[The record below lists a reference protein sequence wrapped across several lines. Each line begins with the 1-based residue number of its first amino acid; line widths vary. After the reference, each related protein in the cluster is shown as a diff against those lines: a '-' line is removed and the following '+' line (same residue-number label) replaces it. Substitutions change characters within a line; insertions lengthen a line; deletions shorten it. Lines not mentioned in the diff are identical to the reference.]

1 MKEWFRKQGYKFQQF
16 MVGRYGIDQLMNALI
31 IFYFIIILIA
41 NILYRFSKISYY
53 AVSLMGIVLLV
64 FAVFR
69 VFSKNIDERRAENAK
84 WLKFWHKIT
93 GYFKFQNQKFKQR
106 KTHKFVKCKN
116 CKKVLRLPKNKGKI
130 SVTCPYCNN
139 QFVINTGKKK

>member
-16 MVGRYGIDQLMNALI
+16 MVGRYGIDQLMNALV

-41 NILYRFSKISYY
+41 NILYRFSK
-53 AVSLMGIVLLV
+53 
-64 FAVFR
+64 
-69 VFSKNIDERRAENAK
+69 NIEERRAENAK

-93 GYFKFQNQKFKQR
+93 GFFKFQNQKFKQR

-116 CKKVLRLPKNKGKI
+116 CKKVLRLPKHKGKI